1 MRLFVDQLTNLDF
14 SYLDATRG
22 VVGETWL
29 ANIEL
34 EGELDEQGM
43 VVDFGNIKK
52 IIRNWLDSTVDHKLL
67 VPLNSPSLTHTHNDD
82 SDHIIWQYS
91 HGFLE
96 TQAPTQSHC
105 HIPCKEITPTS
116 VAAWC
121 AQELKQY
128 FPESVQK
135 LTLSFT
141 SEVINGPYYHYTHGL
156 KRHLGNCQRIAH
168 GHRSRI
174 DIWQDG
180 ELSNQLMHDWARKW
194 ADIYVGT
201 AQDCLPD
208 EKRAENHLFRYK
220 AQQGE
225 FEISLPKTSCYIMP
239 TDTTVELIADHI
251 ASTLKEQLPKSSIK
265 VRAYE
270 GIAKGAIVE
279 KP

>member
-1 MRLFVDQLTNLDF
+1 M
-14 SYLDATRG
+14 
-22 VVGETWL
+22 
-29 ANIEL
+29 
-34 EGELDEQGM
+34 
-43 VVDFGNIKK
+43 
-52 IIRNWLDSTVDHKLL
+52 
-67 VPLNSPSLTHTHNDD
+67 
-82 SDHIIWQYS
+82 
-91 HGFLE
+91 
-96 TQAPTQSHC
+96 
-105 HIPCKEITPTS
+105 
-116 VAAWC
+116 
-121 AQELKQY
+121 
-128 FPESVQK
+128 QK
-135 LTLSFT
+135 LTREDLYSLEQYAEGRDDFRAKVLQHKRNRRIELGT
-141 SEVINGPYYHYTHGL
+141 NAALIFEDRLTMQYQIQEML
-156 KRHLGNCQRIAH
+156 RIEKIFEAKERHLGNCQRIAH